1 MGNALPRRNTQIL
14 EGNPGV
20 NVEPQQITNEAEHK
34 AFLKWIDRIGYV
46 HMVLAVILGLATII
60 AQVWMYFN

>member
-1 MGNALPRRNTQIL
+1 MGNALPRHNNQIL
-14 EGNPGV
+14 VGKTEV
-20 NVEPQQITNEAEHK
+20 NVETQQITEEVEHTE
-34 AFLKWIDRIGYV
+34 FLKWLDRIGYI

>member
-1 MGNALPRRNTQIL
+1 MGNALPRHNNQIL
-14 EGNPGV
+14 VGKTRAH
-20 NVEPQQITNEAEHK
+20 VEPQQITEEVEHK
-34 AFLKWIDRIGYV
+34 AFLKWLDRIGYI